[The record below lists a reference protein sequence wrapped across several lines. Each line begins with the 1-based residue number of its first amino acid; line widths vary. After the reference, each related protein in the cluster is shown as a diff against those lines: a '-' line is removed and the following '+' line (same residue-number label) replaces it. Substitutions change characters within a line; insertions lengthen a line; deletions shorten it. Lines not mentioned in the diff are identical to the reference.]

1 MDDRNF
7 WESLLHNFPLVCAAS
22 GWLIAQLL
30 KVFTGIFKLRKFS
43 VTGLLFG
50 TGGMPSS
57 HSAAVCALAIA
68 CGFYAGWGSAPFAVS
83 VLFAIIV
90 MVDATGVRRET
101 GEQSKVLNRIMRDL
115 MTSDDYDDIDRNLK
129 ELVGHTPLQVAV
141 GALVGIAIPFLMSFI
156 PIYRDYC
163 VFL

>member
-1 MDDRNF
+1 MDERNF

-22 GWLIAQLL
+22 GWLIAQIL

-43 VTGLLFG
+43 VQGLLFG

-57 HSAAVCALAIA
+57 HSAAVCALATS
-68 CGFYAGWGSAPFAVS
+68 CGFFAGWDSAPFAVS

-115 MTSDDYDDIDRNLK
+115 FSAEHAGEVNQNLK
-129 ELVGHTPLQVAV
+129 ELVGHTPLQVAM
-141 GALVGIAIPFLMSFI
+141 GALLGFVLPFLVALI
-156 PIYRDYC
+156 PLYRGY
-163 VFL
+163 LPL